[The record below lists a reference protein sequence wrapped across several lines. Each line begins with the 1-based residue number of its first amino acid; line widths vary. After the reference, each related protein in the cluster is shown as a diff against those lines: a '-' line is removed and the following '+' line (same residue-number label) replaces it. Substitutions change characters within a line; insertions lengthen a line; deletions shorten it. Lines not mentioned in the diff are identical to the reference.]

1 MFFDRE
7 FTFDRVIR
15 IIITLVIIVGT
26 IFLLDYLSSVL
37 VPFVIAV
44 IFAYLLNPFIN
55 LVQKLVKKRF
65 IAVLIGMIIIFGVLT
80 GIGFI
85 IVPMISN
92 EVSRAGDLI
101 GNLVSNT
108 DWHQQ
113 LNYYLPASIANK
125 VEEFV
130 KNGDLLLLFDQKE
143 MSKVWEF
150 GVNKV
155 LPEIGSF
162 LNYSIEVILGILGL
176 FIIILYMFFLLLDFD
191 DVITEWKGFIPPR
204 YKNMIMSFAYDFE
217 SAMNNYFRAQA
228 TIAFIV
234 GILFAIGFA
243 IIDLPLG
250 IVLGLLIGF
259 LSMIPYLKNIAVVPA
274 IFLGILQSLETGQ
287 NLWTVLGLILL
298 VFVIVQTI
306 EDTIL
311 VPKIM
316 GDATGLNPAVI
327 VLSLSIWGK
336 VLGMLG
342 LLIALPLTYLL
353 LSYYKRLIS
362 KSNKKEG
369 PTKIKT
375 DYDLISENL
384 RKLPGDE

>member
-7 FTFDRVIR
+7 FTFDRVVR
-15 IIITLVIIVGT
+15 IIITLVLVVGS

-44 IFAYLLNPFIN
+44 ILAYLLNPFIN
-55 LVQKLVKKRF
+55 FVQKLVKKRF
-65 IAVLIGMIIIFGVLT
+65 LAVFIGMVLIFGVLT

-85 IVPMISN
+85 LVPMISN
-92 EVSRAGDLI
+92 EVSRASELI

-108 DWHQQ
+108 DWHAQ
-113 LNYYLPASIANK
+113 LNKYLPESIATK
-125 VEEFV
+125 IEDFV
-130 KNGDLLLLFDQKE
+130 KNGDLLMLFDQKE

-162 LNYSIEVILGILGL
+162 LNYSIEVIIGIFGL
-176 FIIILYMFFLLLDFD
+176 FIVILYMFFLLLDFD
-191 DVITEWKGFIPPR
+191 DVVTEWKGLMPPK
-204 YKNMIMSFAYDFE
+204 YKNMIMNFANEFE
-217 SAMNNYFRAQA
+217 VAMNNYFRAQA
-228 TIAFIV
+228 LIAAIV
-234 GILFAIGFA
+234 GVLFAIGFA
-243 IIDLPLG
+243 IIGLPLG

-259 LSMIPYLKNIAVVPA
+259 MSMIPYLKNVAVVPA
-274 IFLGILQSLETGQ
+274 IFLGMLQSLETGQ
-287 NLWTVLGLILL
+287 SLWTVLGLVLL
-298 VFVIVQTI
+298 VFVVVQTL
-306 EDTIL
+306 EDLIL

-316 GDATGLNPAVI
+316 GNATGLNPAVI

-369 PTKIKT
+369 PSMIKT